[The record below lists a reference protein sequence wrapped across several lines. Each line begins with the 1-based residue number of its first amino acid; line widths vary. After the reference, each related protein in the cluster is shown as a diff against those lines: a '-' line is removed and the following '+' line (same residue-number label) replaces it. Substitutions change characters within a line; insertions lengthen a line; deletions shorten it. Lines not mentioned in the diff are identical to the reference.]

1 MEKMLLMLM
10 FPSYVKGL
18 EDNEY
23 PYLKDEHITYYRN
36 CINTVNEFLSKG
48 NNDELLKLIRR
59 NGKAHSRLNGTTDY
73 AYSGLLYQLF
83 EFQPFVKILD
93 TTMNSGVVDV
103 TIKFKSSG
111 LEAGDTVVVIEN
123 IYDMST
129 EEEIAQGIQTEDV
142 RVISHE
148 DLNNKDQSLAVT
160 NLPISG
166 ELLSGESVW
175 GFVVFFISI
184 GAGAVAITIE
194 VKRKRIK
201 RTRRW

>member
-1 MEKMLLMLM
+1 M
-10 FPSYVKGL
+10 
-18 EDNEY
+18 
-23 PYLKDEHITYYRN
+23 
-36 CINTVNEFLSKG
+36 
-48 NNDELLKLIRR
+48 
-59 NGKAHSRLNGTTDY
+59 
-73 AYSGLLYQLF
+73 
-83 EFQPFVKILD
+83 
-93 TTMNSGVVDV
+93 
-103 TIKFKSSG
+103 
-111 LEAGDTVVVIEN
+111 VIEN

-175 GFVVFFISI
+175 GFVVFFIST